1 MPVPPPVAD
10 LIELAWRQ
18 NKLPGPKTREWLRS
32 LDPDQARVELAKHVF
47 SETDE
52 RAARQLGI
60 DPGAFMVAKLTLD
73 LQSSSSGSSGA

>member
-1 MPVPPPVAD
+1 MPVPPPVAA
-10 LIELAWRQ
+10 LIELAWKQ

-73 LQSSSSGSSGA
+73 LQSSSSGGRGT